1 MQTNGDKAALGVAQ
15 PGPGYGRHTGATGD
29 AGHRDLHR
37 LTVTEA
43 AAMMGVTESAV
54 RKRVQRGQIPHDKED
69 NGRLYVY
76 LDPRES
82 RPLSGKVRDGHASR
96 SRPPGPGQSRDSYVR
111 TLEERVGFLEEQV
124 RRQTDII
131 AGLVQRVP
139 ELKAPAAQE
148 PREAPQT
155 NTEDAGGSEPRPA
168 TEEAQGPAERRSW
181 LHRFFFGG

>member
-1 MQTNGDKAALGVAQ
+1 MTEGHSEA
-15 PGPGYGRHTGATGD
+15 PGIGGP
-29 AGHRDLHR
+29 RDLHR
-37 LTVTEA
+37 VTVTEA
-43 AAMMGVTESAV
+43 ARTLGVTESAV
-54 RKRVQRGQIPHDKED
+54 RKRVQRGHIPHDKEK
-69 NGRLYVY
+69 NGRVYVY
-76 LDPRES
+76 LDPNES
-82 RPLSGKVRDGHASR
+82 QPLSGNVPQGHASR
-96 SRPPGPGQSRDSYVR
+96 SRQPGPGQSRDSYVR

>member
-1 MQTNGDKAALGVAQ
+1 MQTNGDKAALTAQ
-15 PGPGYGRHTGATGD
+15 LGPGYGRHAGATGA

-82 RPLSGKVRDGHASR
+82 RHLSGKVRDGHASR
-96 SRPPGPGQSRDSYVR
+96 SRPPGPGQSRDSYVLS
-111 TLEERVGFLEEQV
+111 LEERVGFLEEQA
-124 RRQTDII
+124 RLQTDII

-139 ELKAPAAQE
+139 ELESPAAQE

-155 NTEDAGGSEPRPA
+155 TGEDAGGSEPHPD
-168 TEEAQGPAERRSW
+168 TEGAQEGAERRSW
-181 LHRFFFGG
+181 WRRWFGVE